1 MCFWK
6 ILLIFVF
13 RKLDYDS
20 RVDRQYKFDVRV
32 TDYGNKFFF
41 GQVSVVLYVININ
54 DEVLV
59 FSEEKDDIVVKIR
72 EDQRVGSYVIIVQV
86 VDLDGDNIKY
96 YFFRK

>member
-6 ILLIFVF
+6 MLFIFVF

-32 TDYGNKFFF
+32 IDYGNKFFF

-72 EDQRVGSYVIIVQV
+72 EDQRVGSYVIIV
-86 VDLDGDNIKY
+86 
-96 YFFRK
+96 

>member
-6 ILLIFVF
+6 MLFIFVF

-32 TDYGNKFFF
+32 IDYGNKLFF

-72 EDQRVGSYVIIVQV
+72 EDQRVGSYVIIV
-86 VDLDGDNIKY
+86 
-96 YFFRK
+96 

>member
-1 MCFWK
+1 MLF
-6 ILLIFVF
+6 IFVF
-13 RKLDYDS
+13 RKFDYDS

-32 TDYGNKFFF
+32 IDYGNKFFF

>member
-6 ILLIFVF
+6 MLFIFVF

-32 TDYGNKFFF
+32 IDYGNKFFF

>member
-32 TDYGNKFFF
+32 IDYGNKFFF

>member
-1 MCFWK
+1 MLF
-6 ILLIFVF
+6 IFVF

-32 TDYGNKFFF
+32 IDYGNKFFF